1 MSRGASGEFRG
12 NQYSKVAKVQN
23 GPLPKA
29 EDTAQKV
36 ARDIGVGRSTVK
48 RAEKFTKGVDA
59 AEKIESD
66 THDAIPS
73 GKSKSKKPPSVLEHR
88 GRL

>member
-1 MSRGASGEFRG
+1 MASGGNRG
-12 NQYSKVAKVQN
+12 NQYSKVVKVQN
-23 GPLPKA
+23 GLLPKA

-59 AEKIESD
+59 AEKIESG
-66 THDAIPS
+66 THDAILS
-73 GKSKSKKPPSVLEHR
+73 GKSKNKKPPPVQQHR